1 MFFTLLVSGIGM
13 ALMYLPSM
21 VMVGYYFEKRRP
33 LAAGIASSG
42 SGFGMLIL
50 APLAAYLVNEYHWKG
65 ALVILSG
72 VMLQGVVLGS
82 LMRPLEAPNTTG
94 SQSVSELTEEE
105 LLLADAPD
113 QSEARTGKHKPVNE
127 IKANGAVNCDKET
140 HLVKPDE
147 SVQLYRKALQ
157 NSFLNNKLPVSGSV
171 NSGSLYESQQ
181 DLGSRRRQGSDAGL
195 YSSGLGYFLND
206 ENGKTQNGSNSSKKM
221 CSTQSCYELPV
232 HTTNTTPGP
241 PGEKH
246 RERTNTVSTHRLE
259 LPSEASR
266 KQQSRAGTAM
276 AQSCHEIF
284 TQSHRPDSPTHA
296 QRGSDVTTNRH
307 KLIQE
312 LVKPLHRQDI
322 FYGGSIASLPQ
333 YKSQPDLKSYIASV
347 TVIPQVTSLPEEDR
361 LCQCIPQDTLQWLKN
376 CLDLA
381 ILANPYF
388 IVICTASVIIQ
399 IGYFIPIVY
408 IVDYAISLGS
418 STQEGAVIISVIG
431 ECDVQHKREL

>member
-1 MFFTLLVSGIGM
+1 
-13 ALMYLPSM
+13 MYLPSM

-50 APLAAYLVNEYHWKG
+50 APLAAYLVSEYHWKG

-94 SQSVSELTEEE
+94 SQSVSELTDEE

-127 IKANGAVNCDKET
+127 IKANGAANCDKET
-140 HLVKPDE
+140 HAVKADE

-157 NSFLNNKLPVSGSV
+157 NSFLNKLPVSASV

-195 YSSGLGYFLND
+195 YSGLGYCLNN
-206 ENGKTQNGSNSSKKM
+206 ENSKTQNGSDSRKKM
-221 CSTQSCYELPV
+221 CSTQSCYDLPV
-232 HTTNTTPGP
+232 HTTTTPEP
-241 PGEKH
+241 PGGKH
-246 RERTNTVSTHRLE
+246 RERTNTVSAHRLE
-259 LPSEASR
+259 LPSETSR

-276 AQSCHEIF
+276 AQSCHEIY
-284 TQSHRPDSPTHA
+284 TQSYRPDSPTHA
-296 QRGSDVTTNRH
+296 QRPDVRTNRN

-312 LVKPLHRQDI
+312 LVKPVHRQDI

-418 STQEGAVIISVIG
+418 STKEGAVIISVIG
-431 ECDVQHKREL
+431 ECEV

>member
-1 MFFTLLVSGIGM
+1 M

-50 APLAAYLVNEYHWKG
+50 APLAAYLVSEYHWKG

-94 SQSVSELTEEE
+94 SQSVSELTDEE

-127 IKANGAVNCDKET
+127 IKANGAVICDKET
-140 HLVKPDE
+140 HAVKADE

-157 NSFLNNKLPVSGSV
+157 NSFLNKLPVSASV

-195 YSSGLGYFLND
+195 YSGLCYCLSDGNS
-206 ENGKTQNGSNSSKKM
+206 KTQNGGDSRKKM

-232 HTTNTTPGP
+232 HTTTTPEP
-241 PGEKH
+241 PGGNH
-246 RERTNTVSTHRLE
+246 RERTNTVSEHRLE
-259 LPSEASR
+259 LPSETSR
-266 KQQSRAGTAM
+266 KEQGRAGTAM
-276 AQSCHEIF
+276 AQSCHEIY
-284 TQSHRPDSPTHA
+284 TQSYRPDSPTNA
-296 QRGSDVTTNRH
+296 QRPDVRTNRN

-399 IGYFIPIVY
+399 IGYFIPIVLHCGLRD
-408 IVDYAISLGS
+408 IIREFNTRGS
-418 STQEGAVIISVIG
+418 
-431 ECDVQHKREL
+431 CDHICYR

>member
-1 MFFTLLVSGIGM
+1 
-13 ALMYLPSM
+13 MYLPSM

-50 APLAAYLVNEYHWKG
+50 APLAAYLVSEYHWKG

-82 LMRPLEAPNTTG
+82 LMRPLEAPNAKA
-94 SQSVSELTEEE
+94 SQSESELTDEE
-105 LLLADAPD
+105 LLLTDSPD
-113 QSEARTGKHKPVNE
+113 QSEARTGKLKSVNE
-127 IKANGAVNCDKET
+127 IKVNNIINGAVNCDKEAYA
-140 HLVKPDE
+140 VKPDE
-147 SVQLYRKALQ
+147 SFQLYRKALQ
-157 NSFLNNKLPVSGSV
+157 NSFLNRLPL
-171 NSGSLYESQQ
+171 SGSLCESQQ
-181 DLGSRRRQGSDAGL
+181 DLGNRIKGSDEAL
-195 YSSGLGYFLND
+195 HSGLQND
-206 ENGKTQNGSNSSKKM
+206 NDDSTKKI

-232 HTTNTTPGP
+232 HTTTGTSMPVP
-241 PGEKH
+241 PGGKH
-246 RERTNTVSTHRLE
+246 RERANTVTTQSQHRLE
-259 LPSEASR
+259 LPSSGGPG
-266 KQQSRAGTAM
+266 KKSGAGTTM
-276 AQSCHEIF
+276 AQSCHELY
-284 TQSHRPDSPTHA
+284 TQSHRPNSPIIVSHTP
-296 QRGSDVTTNRH
+296 DVTTTNRDR
-307 KLIQE
+307 LIQE
-312 LVKPLHRQDI
+312 LMKPLHRQDI
-322 FYGGSIASLPQ
+322 FYGWSIASLPQ

-388 IVICTASVIIQ
+388 AVICTASVIIQ

-418 STQEGAVIISVIG
+418 TTQEGAVIISVIG
-431 ECDVQHKREL
+431 ESEV

>member
-1 MFFTLLVSGIGM
+1 
-13 ALMYLPSM
+13 MYLPSM

-50 APLAAYLVNEYHWKG
+50 APPLSAYLVNEYHWKG

-82 LMRPLEAPNTTG
+82 LMRPLETPHTKT
-94 SQSVSELTEEE
+94 SLSESELTDEE
-105 LLLADAPD
+105 LLLADSPD
-113 QSEARTGKHKPVNE
+113 QSEARTGKHKRVNDNN
-127 IKANGAVNCDKET
+127 IINGAVNCDKEANPEKEA
-140 HLVKPDE
+140 HPVKPDE

-157 NSFLNNKLPVSGSV
+157 NSFLNRLPLNGSV
-171 NSGSLYESQQ
+171 TSGSLCESQQ
-181 DLGSRRRQGSDAGL
+181 DLGNNRNKGSDTAL
-195 YSSGLGYFLND
+195 YSGL
-206 ENGKTQNGSNSSKKM
+206 ENNTKKI

-232 HTTNTTPGP
+232 HTTPAP
-241 PGEKH
+241 PGGKH
-246 RERTNTVSTHRLE
+246 RERANTVTTQSQYRLT
-259 LPSEASR
+259 LPSTGEPGKKSE
-266 KQQSRAGTAM
+266 AGTAM
-276 AQSCHEIF
+276 AQSCHEIY
-284 TQSHRPDSPTHA
+284 THSHRPDSPTTAH
-296 QRGSDVTTNRH
+296 RTFDVTNTNRDR
-307 KLIQE
+307 LIQE

-347 TVIPQVTSLPEEDR
+347 TVIPQVTPLPEEDR

-388 IVICTASVIIQ
+388 VVICTASVIIQ

-408 IVDYAISLGS
+408 IVDYTISLGS
-418 STQEGAVIISVIG
+418 TTQEGAVIISVIG
-431 ECDVQHKREL
+431 E